1 MAEKKTA
8 TKRTSRAKQE
18 VLEEYGE
25 LAKELEEK
33 RDAEMAPEEKIAV
46 KAAKKVVETAD
57 AVSAEGIISEI
68 GKLKGEVGRVLAT
81 LSERLEGEV
90 NKYEA
95 IKKAV
100 EIKEKELQEIY
111 EIQKSASSLVALT
124 ELQAKKKEEFEAE
137 MEAKKEALGTEIETI
152 RSSWE
157 EEKRRQNQ
165 EIKERDAA
173 EVKRRERERG
183 EYEYAFN
190 REQQLAREQFED
202 EKARLEREMKER
214 KETAEKELAVREQ
227 ALSQSESEL
236 KALREKA
243 AGFPKELEVTVAR
256 EVKIAVEKVQ
266 TEARNKEELLK
277 KEIEGE
283 KNVLLTKIAA
293 FETKVKEQADQL
305 AKLTQ
310 QFEKAYEQVQS
321 IAIKAVEGSI
331 GSRQAASFQH
341 QSVEQGRGQEK

>member
-1 MAEKKTA
+1 MAEKKTP

-33 RDAEMAPEEKIAV
+33 RDAEMAPEEKITV

-57 AVSAEGIISEI
+57 AVSAEGIINEI

-173 EVKRRERERG
+173 EAKRRERERG

-214 KETAEKELAVREQ
+214 KETAEKELAVREH
-227 ALSQSESEL
+227 ALAQSESEL
-236 KALREKA
+236 KALREKVS
-243 AGFPKELEVTVAR
+243 GFPKELEVTVAR

-331 GSRQAASFQH
+331 GPRQAASFQH